1 MKTGL
6 RKTLPV
12 FSKGIDGM
20 KTAHVL
26 FSGFL
31 TLVAASAFGLDSF
44 RVGSMV
50 PVTVDSQKPEAQS
63 VELGYYDALG
73 ILFPKNTAFIR
84 GVEIEVKT
92 PQGMLSYQNGMAY
105 GLYRKATPAPNAGAI
120 DYQAEQ
126 ITLQPLP
133 SRLSFVLQIPLQK
146 NHGLK
151 TGPYSTVLNYV
162 HDAAKGP
169 LVFRLLPVMKGL
181 PDNIESLKFTVRIKP
196 ILANEGA
203 MQLKLAYPEEPSKP
217 VAVRVDEMPVQNPD
231 SLLVLNPGEHHLS
244 IVSDDYRN
252 EVRVFTVEPA
262 RVTDIAIKMK
272 ETTPHLTLVAPANAV
287 ILLDGKKI
295 EANRDNV
302 VIDEGNHLIMF
313 KIGDYELTRQLAVEK
328 GRDYTVTMLIDVNV
342 SETP

>member
-1 MKTGL
+1 
-6 RKTLPV
+6 
-12 FSKGIDGM
+12 M

-31 TLVAASAFGLDSF
+31 ALATASAFGLDSF

-50 PVTVDSQKPEAQS
+50 PVQIDSQKADAQV
-63 VELGYYDALG
+63 VELGYNDALG
-73 ILFPKNTAFIR
+73 LILPKNPAFIR
-84 GVEIEVKT
+84 GIEIEVKS
-92 PQGMLSYQNGMAY
+92 PQGLISYQNGMAY
-105 GLYRKATPAPNAGAI
+105 GLYRQAVPAPNANVI

-151 TGPYSTVLNYV
+151 TGPYSTVLSYV
-162 HDAAKGP
+162 HDASRGP

-181 PDNIESLKFTVRIKP
+181 PDNIESLKFTVKVRP

-203 MQLKLAYPEEPSKP
+203 MQLKVTYPDEPPKP
-217 VAVRVDEMPVQNPD
+217 VAVRVDEMPVQNPET
-231 SLLVLNPGEHHLS
+231 LLVLEPGEHHLS

-262 RVTDIAIKMK
+262 RVTDIAVKMK
-272 ETTPHLTLVAPANAV
+272 DTTPHLTLVAPANAV

-295 EANRDNV
+295 ETNRDNL
-302 VIDEGNHLIMF
+302 VIDEGTHLILF
-313 KIGDYELTRQLAVEK
+313 KIGDYELTRQLVVEK
-328 GRDYTVTMLIDVNV
+328 GRDYTATMLIDVNV

>member
-1 MKTGL
+1 
-6 RKTLPV
+6 
-12 FSKGIDGM
+12 M

-26 FSGFL
+26 FSGL
-31 TLVAASAFGLDSF
+31 LALATASAFGLDSF
-44 RVGSMV
+44 RVGSMF
-50 PVTVDSQKPEAQS
+50 PVQIDSQKADAQV
-63 VELGYYDALG
+63 VELGYNDALG
-73 ILFPKNTAFIR
+73 LIFPKNTAFIR
-84 GVEIEVKT
+84 GVEIEIKS
-92 PQGMLSYQNGMAY
+92 PQGLVSYQNGMAY
-105 GLYRKATPAPNAGAI
+105 GLYRQVLPVPNAGII

-151 TGPYSTVLNYV
+151 TGPYSTVLGYV
-162 HDAAKGP
+162 HDASRGP

-181 PDNIESLKFTVRIKP
+181 PDNIESLKFTVKIRP

-203 MQLKLAYPEEPSKP
+203 MQLKVTYPDEPPKP
-217 VAVRVDEMPVQNPD
+217 VVIRIDEMPVQNPE
-231 SLLVLNPGEHHLS
+231 SLQVLEPGEHHLS

-262 RVTDIAIKMK
+262 RVTDIAVKMK
-272 ETTPHLTLVAPANAV
+272 DTTPHLTLVAPANAV

-295 EANRDNV
+295 EANRDNL
-302 VIDEGNHLIMF
+302 VIDEGNHLILF
-313 KIGDYELTRQLAVEK
+313 KIGDYELTRQLVVEK
-328 GRDYTVTMLIDVNV
+328 GRDYTATMLIDVNV

>member
-1 MKTGL
+1 
-6 RKTLPV
+6 
-12 FSKGIDGM
+12 M

-31 TLVAASAFGLDSF
+31 ALAAASAFGLDSF

-50 PVTVDSQKPEAQS
+50 PVTIDSQKPDAQV

-73 ILFPKNTAFIR
+73 ISFPKNSTFIR
-84 GVEIEVKT
+84 GVEIEVKS
-92 PQGMLSYQNGMAY
+92 PQGLLSYQNGMAY
-105 GLYRKATPAPNAGAI
+105 GLYRQIVPAPAAGTI
-120 DYQAEQ
+120 DYQAVQ

-151 TGPYSTVLNYV
+151 SGPYSTVLSYV
-162 HDAAKGP
+162 HDTAKGP
-169 LVFRLLPVMKGL
+169 LVFRLLPIMKGL
-181 PDNIESLKFTVRIKP
+181 PDNIENLKFTIRVKP

-203 MQLKLAYPEEPSKP
+203 MQLKMTYPDEPPKP
-217 VAVRVDEMPVQNPD
+217 IAVRVDEIPVQNPE
-231 SLLVLNPGEHHLS
+231 SVLVLNPGEHHLS
-244 IVSDDYRN
+244 IVSDEYRN
-252 EVRVFTVEPA
+252 EVRVFTIEPA
-262 RVTDIAIKMK
+262 RITDISIKMK
-272 ETTPHLTLVAPANAV
+272 DTTPHLTLVAPENAV

-302 VIDEGNHLIMF
+302 VTEEGVHLILF
-313 KIGDYELTRQLAVEK
+313 KIGDYELTRQLTVEK